1 MKKLVAVML
10 VATLIA
16 MTSSVRAHH
25 STANFD
31 MTSVRTITG
40 VVTYFGFTNPHSY
53 IDIDVVEDGKT
64 QQVKVFTVAK
74 LLMKRYG
81 WVEGDCKPGDTVTVT
96 GNPDRKNPGYLYL
109 RKIVFASGKTW
120 TRDTVPD

>member
-1 MKKLVAVML
+1 MRAFLTLLVITFGV
-10 VATLIA
+10 TL
-16 MTSSVRAHH
+16 TSSVSAHH

-31 MTSVRTITG
+31 MNSVRTITG
-40 VVTYFGFTNPHSY
+40 VVTYFAFTNPHSY
-53 IDIDVVEDGKT
+53 IDIDVEENGTK

-81 WVEGDCKPGDTVTVT
+81 WVEGDCKPGDRVSVT

-109 RKIVFASGKTW
+109 RKIEFAGGKTW
-120 TRDTVPD
+120 GRDTVPD